1 MVVEARQQ
9 QLLDEVRALV
19 ESGETRKALSLLAS
33 RHPADQADVIEE
45 LGEALREP
53 LLRSFSPE
61 ETAEILEHLADEPR
75 ARLVRG
81 LDPAFLG
88 PVLDHVHEDV
98 AADILQALDREQA
111 EAVLARMREPER
123 VRGLLAHEE
132 ETAGGRM
139 SPAVVALHKGWTVDE
154 AIAYLRSQ
162 KPDVDYP
169 YYLYVVDADHR
180 LEGIVSMRQLIVSD
194 PGTKL
199 GDIMDRDVISVSAGA
214 DQEVAAEKM
223 RHYDLMA
230 LPVVDDDGRLVG
242 VITADD
248 VLDVQVEEATED
260 IYRQAGL
267 DVQETVLSPVG
278 TALRRRVPWL
288 LVNLMTA
295 FVAALTVSAFEG
307 TISRVAMLAAFM
319 PIIAGHG
326 GNTGTQATTLV
337 VRGLALGEVGVRDA
351 ARVAAKEIAF
361 GFVHGLLAGLLTAG
375 LALILSQNVW
385 LALVVLVAMVGNLVV
400 AGLAGALIPLGLKAI
415 RIDPALASAIW
426 LTTFTD
432 VMGFLFLLGMGTLL
446 VDRLA

>member
-9 QLLDEVRALV
+9 QLLDEVRTLV

-33 RHPADQADVIEE
+33 RHPADQADVVEA

-53 LLRSFSPE
+53 LLRSFSLD
-61 ETAEILEHLADEPR
+61 ETADILEHLAEEPR
-75 ARLVRG
+75 RQLVRE
-81 LDPAFLG
+81 LEPAFLG
-88 PVLDHVHEDV
+88 PLLDHIHEDV
-98 AADILQALDREQA
+98 AADIVQSLDAERA
-111 EAVLARMREPER
+111 EAVLAQMGEPER
-123 VRGLLAHEE
+123 VRSLLAHEE

-139 SPAVVALHKGWTVDE
+139 SPALVALHKGWTVDE
-154 AIAYLRSQ
+154 AIGYLRGQ
-162 KPDVDYP
+162 KPDIDFP

-180 LEGIVSMRQLIVSD
+180 LEGIVSLRQLIVSD
-194 PGTKL
+194 PGTRL
-199 GDIMDRDVISVSAGA
+199 GEIMDRDVISVAAGA

-230 LPVVDDDGRLVG
+230 LPVVDDEGRLAG

-267 DVQETVLSPVG
+267 DVQESVLSPVR

-288 LVNLMTA
+288 LVNLTTA
-295 FVAALTVSAFEG
+295 FVAALTVSVFEG
-307 TISRVAMLAAFM
+307 TISRVALLAAFM

-351 ARVAAKEIAF
+351 TRVAAKEIAF
-361 GFVHGLLAGLLTAG
+361 GFIHGLIAGLLTAG
-375 LALILSQNVW
+375 LALVLSQNVW

-432 VMGFLFLLGMGTLL
+432 VMGFLFLLGLGSLL